1 MNPSDMSPERDAYS
15 TRILTLTCM
24 SDFIGIRRLWM
35 SAVFEG
41 IADGHDLRSPS
52 KRVMNACTM
61 FDLMRTPFLWCESTG
76 ILACMSINAS
86 PHYIVGVSREA
97 KMESSQVNN
106 IPKSS

>member
-1 MNPSDMSPERDAYS
+1 MKPSDMSPERDAYS

-52 KRVMNACTM
+52 KRVMDELENQVGMLEEVHAIRR
-61 FDLMRTPFLWCESTG
+61 LHHLYGYFLDK
-76 ILACMSINAS
+76 CM
-86 PHYIVGVSREA
+86 YDV
-97 KMESSQVNN
+97 
-106 IPKSS
+106 